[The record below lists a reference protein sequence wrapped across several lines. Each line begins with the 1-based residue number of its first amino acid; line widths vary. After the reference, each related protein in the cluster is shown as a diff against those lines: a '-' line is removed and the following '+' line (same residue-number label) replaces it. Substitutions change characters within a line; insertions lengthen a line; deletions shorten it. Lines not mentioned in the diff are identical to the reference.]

1 MGKETYK
8 RVIFLS
14 VIQVILS
21 IINTVIAITTHDFEI
36 EYYIMFLLYCLSC
49 SVIFLMV
56 SEIYDNT
63 K

>member
-1 MGKETYK
+1 MRKETYK

-21 IINTVIAITTHDFEI
+21 IINTVIAISIHNIEI
-36 EYYIMFLLYCLSC
+36 EYYIMFLLYCLSS
-49 SVIFLMV
+49 SVIFLIT